1 MKYILLSSLICL
13 ALGYPWWI
21 PLAVVVSCWLMYCVY
36 VYVKVIDCSMPYAS
50 VRFLNIPENFT
61 SQVISSHTQ

>member
-36 VYVKVIDCSMPYAS
+36 VYVKVIRQP
-50 VRFLNIPENFT
+50 
-61 SQVISSHTQ
+61 